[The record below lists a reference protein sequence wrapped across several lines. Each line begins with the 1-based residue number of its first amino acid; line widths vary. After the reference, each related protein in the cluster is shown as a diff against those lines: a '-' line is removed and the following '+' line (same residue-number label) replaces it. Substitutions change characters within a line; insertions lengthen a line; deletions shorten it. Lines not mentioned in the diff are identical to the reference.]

1 MIETLAANPVLLTVI
16 VFIFGLLVGSFLNVV
31 IYRLPVMMQRGWRRD
46 CLEMLEQPAE
56 AEEEVFNL
64 TRPRSRCPQCSTQ
77 ITALQNI
84 PVISYLVLRGKCAS
98 CKTPI
103 PKRYP
108 VVELLT
114 GVASAVIAWHFGA
127 TPEMLAALGLTW
139 ALIALTGIDIDH
151 QLLPDSITLPLLW
164 IGLALSLGHPQ
175 AGTHALFIDPVT
187 ALTGAMAGYLSLW
200 SVYWLFKITTG
211 KEGMGYGDFKLLAV
225 LGAWLG
231 WQLLPLII
239 ILSAVVGAIV
249 GIAMIVLFR
258 HQASKPIPFGPY
270 LAAAGWIAL
279 MWGDRIVETY
289 LQLSGLR

>member
-1 MIETLAANPVLLTVI
+1 LIEILAANPVLLTVI

-114 GVASAVIAWHFGA
+114 GIASAVIAWHFGA

-151 QLLPDSITLPLLW
+151 QLLPDSITLPLMW
-164 IGLALSLGHPQ
+164 IGLALSLAYPQ
-175 AGTHALFIDPVT
+175 AGTHTLFIDPVT
-187 ALTGAMAGYLSLW
+187 ALVGAMAGYLSLW
-200 SVYWLFKITTG
+200 SVYWLFKIITG

-231 WQLLPLII
+231 WQMLPLII
-239 ILSAVVGAIV
+239 ILSAVVGAVV

-289 LQLSGLR
+289 LQLSGLG